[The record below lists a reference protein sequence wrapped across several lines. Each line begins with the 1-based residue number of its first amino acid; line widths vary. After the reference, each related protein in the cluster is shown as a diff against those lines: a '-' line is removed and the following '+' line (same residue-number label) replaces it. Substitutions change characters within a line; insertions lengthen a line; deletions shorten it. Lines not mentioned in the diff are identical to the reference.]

1 MSVFDELKARGMIA
15 QMTNEEKIRD
25 LMENQKIKFYIG
37 FDPTADSL
45 HVGPFRADYGDGAYA
60 ARRACADCA
69 VRRRYR
75 HDW

>member
-37 FDPTADSL
+37 FIP
-45 HVGPFRADYGDGAYA
+45 RQI
-60 ARRACADCA
+60 ACMWAISC
-69 VRRRYR
+69 RL
-75 HDW
+75 W